1 MPEPGGARKGGD
13 RMTTPPNAEATRRQ
27 ALALSAMVAAAA
39 LLPAA
44 ARADADPLPSWNA
57 GPRRDA
63 ILAFIGRTTQ
73 QGGADFVQPEDRVA
87 VFDNDGTLWCEQPAY
102 VQAIFVNDRLHA
114 LAQDHPEWQT
124 MQPFAAALKGDM
136 KSVAAGGEHAVAA
149 LIMATHAG
157 MTTDAF
163 TEIVTDWIATAKHP
177 RFGRRYTELVY
188 QPMLELLAYV
198 RANGYRTYI
207 VSGGGVEFIRPWAQ
221 RVYGIP
227 PEQVIGSTIKTS
239 FHLQDGKP
247 VLMRDPA
254 IDSID
259 DGPGKP
265 VNINRFIGR
274 RPVFAAGNSD
284 GDLQMLQWTTGAS
297 GPRFGLLVHHTD
309 AEREYAYDRKS
320 PVGRLD
326 KALDA
331 APGAGWAVVDM
342 RADWR
347 TVFS

>member
-1 MPEPGGARKGGD
+1 
-13 RMTTPPNAEATRRQ
+13 MTTSRGADATRRQ
-27 ALALSAMVAAAA
+27 ALAFSAAAVGAA

-63 ILAFIGRTTQ
+63 ILGFISRTTQ
-73 QGGADFVQPEDRVA
+73 RGGADFVQPEDRVA

-102 VQAIFVNDRLHA
+102 VQAIFANDRLHA

-124 MQPFAAALKGDM
+124 MEPFAAALKGDM
-136 KSVAAGGEHAVAA
+136 KSVAAGGEHAVAE
-149 LIMATHAG
+149 LVMATHAG
-157 MTTDAF
+157 MTTGEF
-163 TEIVTDWIATAKHP
+163 TKIVSDWIATAKHP
-177 RFGRRYTELVY
+177 RFGRLYTELVY

-207 VSGGGVEFIRPWAQ
+207 VSGGGIEFMRPWTE
-221 RVYGIP
+221 RIYGIP
-227 PEQVIGSTIKTS
+227 PDQVIGSTIKTS
-239 FHLQDGKP
+239 FHLQGDGKP
-247 VLMRDPA
+247 VLMREPV

-265 VNINRFIGR
+265 ININKFIGR

-284 GDLQMLQWTTGAS
+284 GDLQMLQWTTSAP
-297 GPRFGLLVHHTD
+297 GPRFGMLVHHTD
-309 AEREYAYDRKS
+309 ADSEYAYDRNS

-331 APGAGWAVVDM
+331 APSAGWAIVDM
-342 RADWR
+342 GADWR
-347 TVFS
+347 TVFPAP

>member
-1 MPEPGGARKGGD
+1 MPAQEGTQMA
-13 RMTTPPNAEATRRQ
+13 TTRTVDTTRRQ
-27 ALALSAMVAAAA
+27 TIAFSAAAA
-39 LLPAA
+39 IATLLPAA
-44 ARADADPLPSWNA
+44 AQADADPLPSWNA

-63 ILAFIGRTTQ
+63 IVEFIGRTTK
-73 QGGADFVQPEDRVA
+73 QGGADFVQPEDRIA

-102 VQAIFVNDRLHA
+102 VQAVFVDDRLHA
-114 LAQDHPEWQT
+114 LAPQHPDWT
-124 MQPFAAALKGDM
+124 TKQPFAAALKGDIM
-136 KSVAAGGEHAVAA
+136 TVAAGGEHTVAE
-149 LIMATHAG
+149 LVMATHAG

-163 TEIVTDWIATAKHP
+163 TKIATDWIATAKHP
-177 RFGRRYTELVY
+177 RFKRLYTQLAY

-207 VSGGGVEFIRPWAQ
+207 VSGGGVEFMRPWTD

-227 PEQVIGSTIKTS
+227 PEQVVGSTIKTS
-239 FHLQDGKP
+239 FRFQDGKP

-265 VNINRFIGR
+265 ININKFIGR

-284 GDLQMLQWTTGAS
+284 GDLQMLQWTTGAP
-297 GPRFGLLVHHTD
+297 GPRFGMIVHHTD
-309 AEREYAYDRKS
+309 AVREYAYDRTS
-320 PVGRLD
+320 RVGRLD

-331 APGAGWAVVDM
+331 APAAGWAVVDM
-342 RADWR
+342 RTDWR
-347 TVFS
+347 TVFPAV